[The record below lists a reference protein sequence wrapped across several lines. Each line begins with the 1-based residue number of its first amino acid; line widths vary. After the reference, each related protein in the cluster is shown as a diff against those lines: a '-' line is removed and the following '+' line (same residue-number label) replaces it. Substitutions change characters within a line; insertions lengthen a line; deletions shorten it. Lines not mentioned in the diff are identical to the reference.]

1 MKTISR
7 RKTAAFIAVGGVACA
22 GLVLGQA
29 NAAAPSEPCDANGV
43 NVCREM
49 VVTNKTTDIRGV
61 QVIGLMSQGPESPDK
76 VLSNC
81 LPVAPNSQ
89 ASGQYANLAAY
100 VALQVYTTSDCSD
113 AGSRR
118 GGDTGTVPPGNVV
131 TVPESGPLHITFDD
145 TALS

>member
-7 RKTAAFIAVGGVACA
+7 RKTAAIVAVGGVACA

-29 NAAAPSEPCDANGV
+29 NASMSSEPCDANGV
-43 NVCREM
+43 DVCRTV

-61 QVIGLMSQGPESPDK
+61 QVIGLMSQGPDSPDK
-76 VLSNC
+76 VLSKC
-81 LPVAPNSQ
+81 LPVAPDSQ
-89 ASGQYANLAAY
+89 ASGQYANLASY
-100 VALQVYTTSDCSD
+100 VALQVYRTSDCSD

-131 TVPESGPLHITFDD
+131 NVPERGPLYITFDD
-145 TALS
+145 TTLS